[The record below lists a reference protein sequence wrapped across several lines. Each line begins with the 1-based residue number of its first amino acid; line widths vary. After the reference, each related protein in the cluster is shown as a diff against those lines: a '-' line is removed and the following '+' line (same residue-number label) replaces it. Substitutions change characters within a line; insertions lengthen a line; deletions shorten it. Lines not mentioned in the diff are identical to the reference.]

1 YIDPYSGGRKVFRE
15 LESVK
20 LRYNIA
26 FILFLVGLTALEIYK
41 IQSDASTYEKFI
53 AIIARKCNGRLT
65 PSTFRIDDLTSVKI
79 LVFIP
84 IVVVFIQ
91 SIALDVIYYTGG
103 IGWPCFQ
110 KIQSVG
116 IQSTS
121 QGRPT
126 FTDTSQAVAIIEYL
140 VVKISQVVVGNTKT
154 LGHPIFVGAVSG
166 KNDPALRYR
175 HLKIGGTYFSD

>member
-41 IQSDASTYEKFI
+41 IQSDSSTYEKFI

-140 VVKISQVVVGNTKT
+140 AVKIRPVVVGNANA
-154 LGHPIFVGAVSG
+154 LGHRLFLAAVGG
-166 KNDPALRYR
+166 KYDAALLQG
-175 HLKIGGTYFSD
+175 HFK